1 MLTKVLLADD
11 HGLVREGLRR
21 LLETREG
28 FRVVGEAAN
37 GQEAVALAR
46 EYKPDVVFMDIS
58 MPVLD
63 GIEATRRICRQ
74 VRSPRVIM
82 LSMYAS
88 NDYIQQAL
96 DAGAYG
102 YVLKSSVGADVI
114 VAIQEVLSG
123 RRFFSPKIAKS
134 MAAEAAIAGIP
145 SLGDVPE
152 LPLPVGAI

>member
-28 FRVVGEAAN
+28 LRVVGEAAN

-88 NDYIQQAL
+88 NDYVQQAL

-114 VAIQEVLSG
+114 VAIQEVLAG
-123 RRFFSPKIAKS
+123 HRFFSPKIAKS
-134 MAAEAAIAGIP
+134 MAADAAIAGIP
-145 SLGDVPE
+145 SLGGVPE